1 MKDDE
6 FQVTQILVKLAKIEE
21 NTKGLD
27 KLTDKTNEAHSLANE
42 NKRDI
47 YEIKRKHDKEISE
60 IKANNKWVWSF
71 LITFGLGLIANFLL
85 NK

>member
-42 NKRDI
+42 NKRGI

-71 LITFGLGLIANFLL
+71 LITFGLGLITNFLL
-85 NK
+85 SK